1 LDKQAL
7 RPTIFNIEAFKK
19 TENASPKTTDE
30 EQHLFS
36 LSKQKGWQI
45 IVDFKQRV
53 FKEMEEVNRTAMSSG
68 LPFDEIGKNAV
79 VINLAESIVERIINL
94 VDDAKD
100 ACETTK

>member
-1 LDKQAL
+1 
-7 RPTIFNIEAFKK
+7 
-19 TENASPKTTDE
+19 
-30 EQHLFS
+30 
-36 LSKQKGWQI
+36 
-45 IVDFKQRV
+45 
-53 FKEMEEVNRTAMSSG
+53 MEEVNRTAMSSG